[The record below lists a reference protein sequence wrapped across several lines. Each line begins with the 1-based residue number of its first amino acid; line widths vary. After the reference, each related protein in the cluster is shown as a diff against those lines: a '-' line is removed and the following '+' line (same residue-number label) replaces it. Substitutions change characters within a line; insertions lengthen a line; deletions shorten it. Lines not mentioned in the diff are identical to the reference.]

1 LEGDG
6 RAFQG
11 LVGEA
16 MSYVTVFEITHESI
30 PLWFP
35 FSFLIFGLFG
45 AVFFLPTRDLVFITK
60 VVRYFMLLFAGL
72 WVVFAAYYFLAR
84 RHTIQVPTT
93 RSGIYMHFMFEEIR
107 VRARTSYT

>member
-1 LEGDG
+1 M
-6 RAFQG
+6 RCVWAP
-11 LVGEA
+11 V
-16 MSYVTVFEITHESI
+16 
-30 PLWFP
+30 
-35 FSFLIFGLFG
+35 
-45 AVFFLPTRDLVFITK
+45 FLPQNPIERSCI
-60 VVRYFMLLFAGL
+60 RCFMLLFAGL